1 MTESA
6 ELFDAIA
13 HPMRIK
19 ILKILEK
26 EPATFATLKRQLNL
40 DSSGNL
46 DHHLKKLGSLITVQ
60 NGMYT
65 LADAGKQAL
74 ASVSAV
80 ETWKESERLRLKAFA
95 EKPLAVNILII
106 LTLAAAIIAAL
117 LVAQVTFTS
126 AFNVPFLPTIYS
138 LATIISVLSLIGLLF
153 GKRWGWT
160 FAVVQAALV
169 IAYSVVPMYYDFYLV
184 IFRSITSTENPSS
197 LVWIA
202 TSALVI
208 VELSIMLVA
217 ARKPVKEFLG
227 AQHATPL
234 RKRALAGGTLAVLS
248 GMLEMYA
255 GIGYNFAPGDGR
267 GGGAQLGILGD
278 FLVASALLLVMGGA
292 AVFLRKYTLGGVL
305 IIAFSLFPTPYYI
318 VAIYF
323 NLILLTPIIPITI
336 IVIIIIGIMPY
347 VAAAL
352 AFLSRSKT
360 NKQLLPHSDR

>member
-1 MTESA
+1 MDDSA

-26 EPATFATLKRQLNL
+26 EPATFASLKRQLNL

-46 DHHLKKLGSLITVQ
+46 DHHLKKLGPLITVQ

-65 LADAGKQAL
+65 LTEAGKQAL

-80 ETWKESERLRLKAFA
+80 ESWKESERLRLRAFA
-95 EKPLAVNILII
+95 EKPLEVNILIV
-106 LTLAAAIIAAL
+106 LTLAAAIIASL
-117 LVAQVTFTS
+117 IVAQVTFSS

-138 LATIISVLSLIGLLF
+138 ISAALSFLSLVGLLF
-153 GKRWGWT
+153 TRRWGWT
-160 FAVVQAALV
+160 LAVVQAALV
-169 IAYSVVPMYYDFYLV
+169 MAYSVVPLYYDFYLV
-184 IFRSITSTENPSS
+184 VFRAIVSTENPSS
-197 LVWIA
+197 LIWIA
-202 TSALVI
+202 TSTLFI
-208 VELSIMLVA
+208 IELGIMLVA

-267 GGGAQLGILGD
+267 GGGAQLGILGN
-278 FLVASALLLVMGGA
+278 FLVAAALLLVMGGV

-305 IIAFSLFPTPYYI
+305 IVVFSFFPTPYYLVSI
-318 VAIYF
+318 SYFAIGSWAPLF
-323 NLILLTPIIPITI
+323 PLNVIAIILIA
-336 IVIIIIGIMPY
+336 IMPY
-347 VAAAL
+347 AAAVL
-352 AFLSRSKT
+352 AFLSRPKV
-360 NKQLLPHSDR
+360 NE